1 VTGAQIRAVSRD
13 FFRPE
18 RFNLALV
25 SPLKTDR
32 GLTGILAG

>member
-1 VTGAQIRAVSRD
+1 VQQAARD

-18 RFNLALV
+18 NLNVALV

-32 GLTGILAG
+32 GLQKLLN